1 MDFADWIGF
10 IGVSILLLAFL
21 LNLLKKI
28 SQDSHVYILLNL
40 IGAGLACVASI
51 LIEYIPFIILEG
63 AWTLVSLV
71 SWIRLIISEK
81 KSN

>member
-28 SQDSHVYILLNL
+28 SHDSHTYIVLNL
-40 IGAGLACVASI
+40 IGASLACIASI
-51 LIEYIPFIILEG
+51 LIAYVPFIILEG

-71 SWIRLIISEK
+71 SWVRLIASRK
-81 KSN
+81 HS